1 MTKFPLKTLPAAV
14 MAFAAAFSSTA
25 DASEWN
31 QGTQVTGGFDFYIA
45 KNVSGERLVAQWLT
59 YDAYGRPLRLIGV
72 GPVEG
77 NGATLSLFVVSDRFE
92 LAPDEY
98 LLPPP
103 STDEYLLPPPTA
115 KEYLLPPSTDEYL
128 LPPPSTDEYLLPP
141 PTSKEY
147 LLPPPSTDEY
157 LLPPPSTDEYLLPP
171 PTAKEYLLPP
181 PSTDEYLLPPPST
194 DEYLL
199 PPPTS
204 KEYLLPPPST
214 DEYLLPPPSTDEYL
228 LPPPTAKEYLL
239 PPYWGEVSIEFVS
252 CNQASVIALTADGKG
267 ELNTVLISAST
278 KRCDNPLDAVRAIER
293 GGRF

>member
-92 LAPDEY
+92 LAP
-98 LLPPP
+98 
-103 STDEYLLPPPTA
+103 
-115 KEYLLPPSTDEYL
+115 
-128 LPPPSTDEYLLPP
+128 
-141 PTSKEY
+141 
-147 LLPPPSTDEY
+147 DEY

>member
-181 PSTDEYLLPPPST
+181 
-194 DEYLL
+194 
-199 PPPTS
+199 
-204 KEYLLPPPST
+204 
-214 DEYLLPPPSTDEYL
+214 
-228 LPPPTAKEYLL
+228 
-239 PPYWGEVSIEFVS
+239 YWGEVSIEFVS

>member
-115 KEYLLPPSTDEYL
+115 KEYLLPPPSTDEYL
-128 LPPPSTDEYLLPP
+128 LLPPSTDEYLLPP

-147 LLPPPSTDEY
+147 LLPPPSMDEY

-171 PTAKEYLLPP
+171 PTA
-181 PSTDEYLLPPPST
+181 
-194 DEYLL
+194 
-199 PPPTS
+199 

>member
-45 KNVSGERLVAQWLT
+45 RNVSGERLVAQWLT

-92 LAPDEY
+92 LAP
-98 LLPPP
+98 
-103 STDEYLLPPPTA
+103 
-115 KEYLLPPSTDEYL
+115 
-128 LPPPSTDEYLLPP
+128 
-141 PTSKEY
+141 
-147 LLPPPSTDEY
+147 DEY

-267 ELNTVLISAST
+267 ELNTVLTSAST
-278 KRCDNPLDAVRAIER
+278 KHCDNPLDAVRAIER

>member
-45 KNVSGERLVAQWLT
+45 RNVSGERLVAQWLT

-115 KEYLLPPSTDEYL
+115 
-128 LPPPSTDEYLLPP
+128 
-141 PTSKEY
+141 
-147 LLPPPSTDEY
+147 
-157 LLPPPSTDEYLLPP
+157 
-171 PTAKEYLLPP
+171 
-181 PSTDEYLLPPPST
+181 
-194 DEYLL
+194 
-199 PPPTS
+199 

>member
-115 KEYLLPPSTDEYL
+115 KEYLLPP
-128 LPPPSTDEYLLPP
+128 
-141 PTSKEY
+141 
-147 LLPPPSTDEY
+147 
-157 LLPPPSTDEYLLPP
+157 
-171 PTAKEYLLPP
+171 
-181 PSTDEYLLPPPST
+181 
-194 DEYLL
+194 
-199 PPPTS
+199 
-204 KEYLLPPPST
+204 PST

>member
-103 STDEYLLPPPTA
+103 STDEYLLPPPT
-115 KEYLLPPSTDEYL
+115 
-128 LPPPSTDEYLLPP
+128 
-141 PTSKEY
+141 
-147 LLPPPSTDEY
+147 
-157 LLPPPSTDEYLLPP
+157 
-171 PTAKEYLLPP
+171 
-181 PSTDEYLLPPPST
+181 
-194 DEYLL
+194 
-199 PPPTS
+199 S